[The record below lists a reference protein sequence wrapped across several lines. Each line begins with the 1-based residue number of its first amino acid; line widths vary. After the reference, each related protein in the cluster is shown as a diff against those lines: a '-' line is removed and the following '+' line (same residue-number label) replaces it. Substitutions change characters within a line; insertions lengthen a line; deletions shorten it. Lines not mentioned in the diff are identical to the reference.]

1 MGDPSPDIFD
11 TEEEGGRNKE
21 YLKEEEKEKPEKKQ
35 EEEEEKR
42 CSFEEEG
49 VVEDD
54 EPDYDP
60 RSPLCKEVLR
70 ISKNPMRNK
79 SNGSWTGVNTKQ
91 MLRMLLLIPCYL

>member
-21 YLKEEEKEKPEKKQ
+21 PEKKQ
-35 EEEEEKR
+35 EEEKEKR

-79 SNGSWTGVNTKQ
+79 SNGSWTGVKTKQ